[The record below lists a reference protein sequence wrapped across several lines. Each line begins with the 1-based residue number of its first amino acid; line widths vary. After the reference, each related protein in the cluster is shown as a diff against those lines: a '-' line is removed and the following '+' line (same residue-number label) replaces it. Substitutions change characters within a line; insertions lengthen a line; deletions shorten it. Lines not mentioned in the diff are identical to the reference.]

1 VTHRNAIAV
10 VALALA
16 TFASTSGHAQFGPPG
31 FGAEDQKLVAT
42 YDKDGDGRLNRDE
55 RNVARQAVRGAQFGG
70 PPFRRGS
77 TTATPGLRVTPDEV
91 RPYPTTPIYDLG
103 TLRTIFL
110 QFENDDWE
118 SELSA
123 FYRTDV
129 EVPATMTVDGKV
141 YKDVGVHFRG
151 NSSYRSVPEGLK
163 RSLNIS
169 MDFAVDGQDLGG
181 YQTLNLLNANN
192 DPTFL
197 RAVLY
202 TEISRRYIPTP
213 KMNYMHVV
221 INGESWGVYLNSQQ
235 FNGDFLK
242 EHFDSSKGT
251 RWKVPGRP
259 NGRAGLEYLGADLA
273 RYRPLY
279 EIKTKDEDASW
290 QALAE
295 LCRVLN
301 ETPAESLEAALAPLL
316 DIDAA
321 LRFLAV
327 EVALVNSDGYW
338 TRASDYSLY
347 LDPAGKFH
355 VIPYDINEAL
365 GGGGGGGGRF
375 GGGSNAQLD
384 PLVAVNDSGKP
395 LRSKL
400 LAVPA
405 LREKYLGYV
414 RDIATNWL
422 DWSALLPTI
431 QSSHQLIAAEV
442 KADTRKLYDQVG
454 FETAL
459 ATTGNP
465 LKSFFDTRRAFLL
478 TGATAPGAPRAQLR

>member
-1 VTHRNAIAV
+1 MTPQSRLTAAV
-10 VALALA
+10 VALACLA
-16 TFASTSGHAQFGPPG
+16 PASIHGQFGIPG
-31 FGAEDQKLVAT
+31 FGQQDQQLVAT
-42 YDKDGDGRLNRDE
+42 YDKDGDGRLNQEE
-55 RNVARQAVRGAQFGG
+55 RNAARQAVRGTQFGG
-70 PPFRRGS
+70 PQFRRGPAA
-77 TTATPGLRVTPDEV
+77 ATPGPRLTPEEV
-91 RPYPTTPIYDLG
+91 RPYPSTPLYDLG

-110 QFENDDWE
+110 EFENAAWE

-123 FYRTDV
+123 FYGTDV
-129 EVPATMTVDGKV
+129 EVPATMTVDGRV

-151 NSSYRSVPEGLK
+151 NSSYRSIPEGLK

-169 MDFAVDGQDLGG
+169 VDFTVDGQDLGG

-213 KMNYMHVV
+213 KMNYMRVV

-235 FNGDFLK
+235 FNGDFVK
-242 EHFDSSKGT
+242 EHFDGKGA

-259 NGRAGLEYLGADLA
+259 NGRGGLEYLGADLA
-273 RYRPLY
+273 RYRSVY
-279 EIKTKDEDASW
+279 EIKSKDEDASW
-290 QALAE
+290 KALAE

-301 ETPAESLEAALAPLL
+301 ETPAESLETALSPLL
-316 DIDAA
+316 DIDSA

-347 LDPAGKFH
+347 LDPAGRFH
-355 VIPYDINEAL
+355 VVPYDINEAL
-365 GGGGGGGGRF
+365 GGGGGGSRF

-384 PLVAVNDSGKP
+384 PLVAVNDPAKP

-422 DWSALLPTI
+422 DWNAVRPMLEA
-431 QSSHQLIAAEV
+431 SHRLIAADV
-442 KADTRKLYDQVG
+442 SADTRKLYDMPG
-454 FETAL
+454 FDAGI
-459 ATTGNP
+459 AATGNP
-465 LKSFFDTRRAFLL
+465 LKAFLDARRAFLL
-478 TGATAPGAPRAQLR
+478 AYPRLP